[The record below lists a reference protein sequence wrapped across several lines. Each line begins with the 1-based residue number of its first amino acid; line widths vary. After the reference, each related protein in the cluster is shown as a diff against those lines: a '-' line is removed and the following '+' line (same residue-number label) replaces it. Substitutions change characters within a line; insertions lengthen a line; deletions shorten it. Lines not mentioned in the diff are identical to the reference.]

1 MKLVDWMNREDLMEI
16 NQNNKKVIYKGED
29 IINVL
34 KEIEVI
40 LESLHY
46 MGSYYADSINEKR
59 QEYEKETTDFIDNS
73 LICNRLASIRTKLSE
88 SFDLETGDD
97 DMDDIERALSNIEIW
112 SKPGDYLKQFWV

>member
-1 MKLVDWMNREDLMEI
+1 MKI
-16 NQNNKKVIYKGED
+16 KHNNKTITYNGED

-46 MGSYYADSINEKR
+46 IGSYYADNINEKR

-73 LICNRLASIRTKLSE
+73 LICNRLASIRRNLIE
-88 SFDLETGDD
+88 SFDLEPGDD
-97 DMDDIERALSNIEIW
+97 DMDDVERACSDIEIW
-112 SKPGDYLKQFWV
+112 SKLGDYLKEFWL